1 MKYSDNVNLEIARQ
15 EYENNKIGFKLDIDE
30 NYIGTLSD
38 INDNR
43 TNNGEQIFTYTKI
56 SHGSD
61 AVTPNASLS
70 ERQKVEEITILYQ
83 GSTSPLN
90 FKAKEGEVGRD
101 WVDNDLEMAKRILS
115 GDKNATGQLEASS
128 EYLKEMMEK
137 YPNAKVN
144 IHIR

>member
-1 MKYSDNVNLEIARQ
+1 MAYSDETNMNIAKE
-15 EYENNKIGFKLDIDE
+15 EYENRNIGDLYWTKPGNEYVGI
-30 NYIGTLSD
+30 LSD

-43 TNNGEQIFTYTKI
+43 TNNGEQIFTYTKTKY
-56 SHGSD
+56 GED
-61 AVTPNASLS
+61 VVTPNASLS

-90 FKAKEGEVGRD
+90 SKAKEGEVSRD
-101 WVDNDLEMAKRILS
+101 WVDNDLKMAQRILS

-137 YPNAKVN
+137 YP
-144 IHIR
+144 